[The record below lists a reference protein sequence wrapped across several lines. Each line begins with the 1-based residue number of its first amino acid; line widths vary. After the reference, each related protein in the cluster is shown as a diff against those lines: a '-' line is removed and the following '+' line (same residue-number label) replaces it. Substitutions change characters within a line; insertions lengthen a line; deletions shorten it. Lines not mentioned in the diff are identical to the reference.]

1 MAKSLEQYMPDESR
15 THYRFMKYRIHKIL
29 LVCCSYDGYILE
41 EDGHIESQINQEYL
55 DLNMSNPPSFTRVSS
70 TREALEALAE
80 DDSYDFILTM
90 YNVGEPD
97 VFTFAKLAKE
107 RHPQIPIALLTSFS
121 KDIYRRLGEQ
131 DRSGLDY
138 IFCWHGNTDLIIAI
152 IKLVEDKMNAEE
164 DISVGGVQAIL
175 LVEDS
180 IRFYSTYLPELY
192 KLILLQNTEFLKD
205 AFNEQ
210 QQVLRKRARPK
221 ILLAR
226 SYEEAVELYDRYKQN
241 LLGVISD
248 VGFVL
253 HREDPA
259 ESEKPDAGID
269 LCRRIK
275 NDNPLMP
282 VLLQSSQ
289 TAFSEQAEA
298 LGAGFIAKNS
308 KTLLSQLHDYIDR
321 EFAFGDFVFE
331 DPATGEEIGRARDL
345 AQMQEMIASIPDE
358 AFEYH
363 TSQNHLSK
371 WLYSRGLF
379 PLAASIRQYNKSH
392 FTSVEEHRRV
402 LVNLIRDYR
411 TLLGQGVVARFDA
424 ETYSDAIA
432 FARIGEGSL
441 GGKARG
447 LAFMNSMLIKYRQYD
462 KHEGVRIMIPRS
474 VVIATEYF
482 DEFIRMNGLQYVVSQ
497 EFSDEEILSEFVSS
511 YVPPRLQ
518 QELKAYIRT
527 VRTPL
532 AVRSSSKLEDSHY
545 QPFAGIY
552 STYMIPFTKNEDQM
566 LRLLLRAVKSVY
578 ASVYFAASRAYIQ
591 TSQNLI
597 SEEKM
602 AVIIQEVCGT
612 EQDGLYFPTC
622 SGVARSINYYPIG
635 DERPEDG
642 VCNVAMGLGKLVV
655 DGGRTLRFSPR
666 YPQKVLQTSTPELAL
681 RDTQNEVLALS
692 LSPEEFRT
700 SIDDA
705 VNLHRLNVREIDGM
719 RNARFVCSVWDREN
733 ERISDSPFDRGR
745 KVITFNNILKYNTF
759 PLAEIVSDILR
770 MGAEEMRCPVEVEFA
785 VNMDVP
791 AGQQQIFN
799 LLQIRP
805 IIDNQD
811 NRPIDWNCETPDNA
825 LIYGEQALGIGRMND
840 ISDIIYV
847 KTPMF
852 DSLATE
858 KIADELLALNA
869 RMRDEQRTYILVG
882 PGRWG
887 SSDPFLGVPVKWTH
901 ISEAKVIVECGI
913 ERFDVEPSQGTH
925 FFQNVTSLGVGYL
938 TINPFR
944 GDGIFRE
951 DLLDARKALYEGTY
965 LRHVRFDRPLWVC
978 VDGRSNRGMVRE
990 TAPGEEEHKKSK

>member
-1 MAKSLEQYMPDESR
+1 MEKRLEEYLPDGTR
-15 THYRFMKYRIHKIL
+15 AQYRFMKYRIHKIL

-70 TREALEALAE
+70 TTEALEVLAE
-80 DDSYDFILTM
+80 DDSFDFILTM
-90 YNVGEPD
+90 YNVGELD
-97 VFTFAKLAKE
+97 VFRFARIVKE
-107 RHPQIPIALLTSFS
+107 RHAQIPVALLTSFS
-121 KDIYRRLGEQ
+121 KDIYRRIEEQ
-131 DRSGLDY
+131 DRSGIDY
-138 IFCWHGNTDLIIAI
+138 IFCWHGNNDLIMAI

-164 DISVGGVQAIL
+164 DILQGGVQAIL

-192 KLILLQNTEFLKD
+192 RLLLMQNTEFLKD
-205 AFNEQ
+205 ALNEQ
-210 QQVLRKRARPK
+210 QQILRKRARPK
-221 ILLAR
+221 VLLATA
-226 SYEEAVELYDRYKQN
+226 YDEAVELYDRYRNN

-248 VGFVL
+248 VGFVM
-253 HREDPA
+253 HRGDPPA
-259 ESEKPDAGID
+259 SERLDAGIE
-269 LCRRIK
+269 LCRRIRE
-275 NDNPLMP
+275 DNPLMP

-289 TAFSEQAEA
+289 VEFEAQART

-308 KTLLSQLHDYIDR
+308 KTLLSELQDYIST
-321 EFAFGDFVFE
+321 EFAFGDFIFR
-331 DPATGEEIGRARDL
+331 DPETGTVIGRAKDL
-345 AQMQEMIASIPDE
+345 AQMQQMIATVPDD

-379 PLAASIRQYNKSH
+379 PLAASIRRYNKDH
-392 FTSVEEHRRV
+392 FATVAEHRKA

-411 TLLGQGVVARFDA
+411 TLLGQGVVAKFDP
-424 ETYSDAIA
+424 ETYSDAVA

-447 LAFMNSMLIKYRQYD
+447 LAFMNSMLIKHRQYD

-474 VVIATEYF
+474 VVVATGYF
-482 DEFIRMNGLQYVVSQ
+482 DEFIALNGLQYIISQ
-497 EFSDEEILSEFVSS
+497 DFTDEEILSEFVTST
-511 YVPPRLQ
+511 VPPRLQ
-518 QELKAYIRT
+518 EELKAYIRT
-527 VRTPL
+527 VRSPL

-552 STYMIPFTKNEDQM
+552 STYMIPYTENEDQM
-566 LRLLLRAVKSVY
+566 LRLVLRAVKSVY

-602 AVIIQEVCGT
+602 AVILQEVCGT
-612 EQDGLYFPTC
+612 EQNGLFFPTF
-622 SGVARSINYYPIG
+622 SGVARSINCYPIG

-642 VCNVAMGLGKLVV
+642 ICNVAMGLGKLVV

-681 RDTQNEVLALS
+681 RDTQTEVLALS
-692 LSPEEFRT
+692 LRPEEFRT

-705 VNLHRLNVREIDGM
+705 VNLRRLTLAEIGEY
-719 RNARFVCSVWDREN
+719 RNARFVTSVWDREN
-733 ERISDSPFDRGR
+733 ERISDSPYDRGR
-745 KVITFNNILKYNTF
+745 KLITFNNILKYNTF
-759 PLAEIVSDILR
+759 PLAKIVADILA

-791 AGQQQIFN
+791 GGRQQIFN

-805 IIDNQD
+805 IIDSQD
-811 NRPIDWNCETPDNA
+811 NRSIDWDEVETSEA
-825 LIYGEQALGIGRMND
+825 LIYGESALGIGQM
-840 ISDIIYV
+840 SDIADIVYV
-847 KTPMF
+847 KTEVF
-852 DSLATE
+852 NSLATE

-869 RMRDEQRTYILVG
+869 RLREERRPYILVG

-887 SSDPFLGVPVKWTH
+887 SSDPYLGVPVKWTH
-901 ISEAKVIVECGI
+901 ISEAKVIVECGL

-944 GDGIFRE
+944 GDGIFRQ
-951 DLLDARKALYEGTY
+951 DRLDAREALYEGDY
-965 LRHVRFDRPLWVC
+965 LRLVRFERPLWVC
-978 VDGRSNRGMVRE
+978 IDGRADKGIVCE
-990 TAPGEEEHKKSK
+990 AKGEM

>member
-1 MAKSLEQYMPDESR
+1 MDNNLGRHLSAADRQTYD
-15 THYRFMKYRIHKIL
+15 FMKYRIHKIL

-41 EDGHIESQINQEYL
+41 EDGHIELQINQEYL

-70 TREALEALAE
+70 TREALELLAK
-80 DDSYDFILTM
+80 DDSFDFILTM
-90 YNVGEPD
+90 YNVGELD
-97 VFTFAKLAKE
+97 VFTFAKIVKE
-107 RHPQIPIALLTSFS
+107 RHAKIPVALLTSFS
-121 KDIYRRLGEQ
+121 KDIYRRIEEQ

-152 IKLVEDKMNAEE
+152 IKLVEDKMNAAE
-164 DISVGGVQAIL
+164 DIGQGGVQAIL

-192 KLILLQNTEFLKD
+192 KLILMQNTEFLKD

-210 QQVLRKRARPK
+210 QQILRKRARPK
-221 ILLAR
+221 ILLAT
-226 SYEEAVELYDRYKQN
+226 SYEEAAELYGRYKQN

-253 HREDPA
+253 RRNDPPAA
-259 ESEKPDAGID
+259 EKRDAGID

-275 NDNPLMP
+275 EDNPLMP

-289 TAFSEQAEA
+289 TEYRAAARE

-308 KTLLSQLHDYIDR
+308 KTLLSQLHDYISK
-321 EFAFGDFVFE
+321 EFAFGDFVFKE
-331 DPATGEEIGRARDL
+331 PGTGTVIGRAKNL
-345 AQMQEMIASIPDE
+345 AQMQEMIATIPEE

-379 PLAASIRQYNKSH
+379 PLAASIRRYNKSH
-392 FTSVEEHRRV
+392 FTTVEEHRRV

-411 TLLGQGVVARFDA
+411 TLLGQGVVAHFDA
-424 ETYSDAIA
+424 DTYSDAVA

-447 LAFMNSMLIKYRQYD
+447 LAFMNSMLIKHRQYD
-462 KHEGVRIMIPRS
+462 KHKGVRIMIPRS
-474 VVIATEYF
+474 VVVATEYF
-482 DEFIRMNGLQYVVSQ
+482 DEFIRTNGLEYVIAQDV
-497 EFSDEEILSEFVSS
+497 SDEEILSEFVTAT
-511 YVPPRLQ
+511 VPVRLHD
-518 QELKAYIRT
+518 ELKAYIRT

-552 STYMIPFTKNEDQM
+552 STYMIPYVDNEDQM

-578 ASVYFAASRAYIQ
+578 ASVYFAASRAYISS
-591 TSQNLI
+591 SQNLI

-602 AVIIQEVCGT
+602 AVIVQEVCGT
-612 EQDGLYFPTC
+612 EQNGLYFPTL

-635 DERPEDG
+635 DEKPEDG
-642 VCNVAMGLGKLVV
+642 VCNIAMGLGKLVV

-666 YPQKVLQTSTPELAL
+666 YPQKALQTSTPELAL
-681 RDTQNEVLALS
+681 RETQTEVLALS
-692 LSPEEFRT
+692 LRPEEFRT

-705 VNLHRLNVREIDGM
+705 VNLRRLTVTEIGNY
-719 RNARFVCSVWDREN
+719 RNAQYVSSVWDREN

-745 KVITFNNILKYNTF
+745 RIITFNGILKYNTF
-759 PLAEIVSDILR
+759 PLAEIVTDILR

-791 AGQQQIFN
+791 EGQQRIFN

-811 NRPIDWNCETPDNA
+811 NRPVDWSGIDVSQA
-825 LIYGEQALGIGRMND
+825 LIYGEQALGVGRMTD
-840 ISDIIYV
+840 ITEIVYV
-847 KTPMF
+847 KEATF
-852 DSLATE
+852 DSLSTE
-858 KIADELLALNA
+858 RIADELLALNA
-869 RMRDEQRTYILVG
+869 RMRDEGRSYVLVG

-901 ISEAKVIVECGI
+901 ISEAKVIVECNI
-913 ERFDVEPSQGTH
+913 AKFDVEPSQGTH

-938 TINPFR
+938 TISPFR
-944 GDGIFRE
+944 GCGVFRA
-951 DLLDARKALYEGTY
+951 DLLDAMPAAWEGNY
-965 LRHVRFDRPLWVC
+965 LRQVHFDRPLEVTI
-978 VDGRSNRGMVRE
+978 DGRSNKGIICEAERHPE
-990 TAPGEEEHKKSK
+990 KK

>member
-1 MAKSLEQYMPDESR
+1 MNKSLEQYMPDGSKLP
-15 THYRFMKYRIHKIL
+15 YRFMKYRIHKIL

-41 EDGHIESQINQEYL
+41 EDGHIESQINQEYI
-55 DLNMSNPPSFTRVSS
+55 DLNMSNPPSLTRVSS
-70 TREALEALAE
+70 TAEALEALDR
-80 DDSYDFILTM
+80 DDSFDFILTM

-97 VFTFAKLAKE
+97 VFSFAKIVKE
-107 RHPQIPIALLTSFS
+107 RHPNTPVALLTSFS
-121 KDIYRRLGEQ
+121 KDIYRRIEEQ

-138 IFCWHGNTDLIIAI
+138 IFSWHGNTELIIAI
-152 IKLVEDKMNAEE
+152 IKLIEDKMNADE
-164 DISVGGVQAIL
+164 DIREGGVQAIL

-180 IRFYSTYLPELY
+180 IRFYSTYLPEIY
-192 KLILLQNTEFLKD
+192 KLLLLQNTEFLKD

-226 SYEEAVELYDRYKQN
+226 CYEEAVELYERYKKN

-253 HREDPA
+253 RRNDPP
-259 ESEKPDAGID
+259 ESEKLDAGID
-269 LCRRIK
+269 LCRRIRE
-275 NDNPLMP
+275 DNPLMP

-289 TAFSEQAEA
+289 VAFGKQAAE

-308 KTLLSQLHDYIDR
+308 KTLLSQLHDYIAV
-321 EFAFGDFVFE
+321 EFAFGDFVFK
-331 DPATGEEIGRARDL
+331 DPDTGTEIGRAKDL
-345 AQMQEMIASIPDE
+345 TQMQQMIATIPDR

-392 FTSVEEHRRV
+392 FSSVEEHRRV
-402 LVNLIRDYR
+402 LVGLIRDYR
-411 TLLGQGVVARFDA
+411 TLLGQGVVARFDT
-424 ETYSDAIA
+424 ETYSDAVA

-447 LAFMNSMLIKYRQYD
+447 LAFMNSMLMKHRQYD
-462 KHEGVRIMIPRS
+462 KHENVRIMIPRS
-474 VVIATEYF
+474 VVIATEFF
-482 DEFIRMNGLQYVVSQ
+482 DDFIRHNGLKYIISQ
-497 EFSDEEILSEFVSS
+497 DFSDEEILSEFVSS
-511 YVPPRLQ
+511 VLPFRLR
-518 QELKAYIRT
+518 EALKSYIRT

-532 AVRSSSKLEDSHY
+532 AIRSSSKLEDSHY

-552 STYMIPFTKNEDQM
+552 STYMIPYVDNEDQM
-566 LRLLLRAVKSVY
+566 LRLLLKAVKSVY

-591 TSQNLI
+591 SSQNLI

-642 VCNVAMGLGKLVV
+642 VCNIAMGLGKLVV

-692 LSPEEFRT
+692 LRPEEFRT

-705 VNLHRLNVREIDGM
+705 VNLRRLGLTEIGGF
-719 RNARFVCSVWDREN
+719 RNSKFVCSVWDREN
-733 ERISDSPFDRGR
+733 ERISDSPFDQGR
-745 KVITFNNILKYNTF
+745 KIITFNNILKYNTF
-759 PLAEIVSDILR
+759 PLAEIISDILQ

-785 VNMDVP
+785 VNMDVAP
-791 AGQQQIFN
+791 GQRQVFN

-811 NRPIDWNCETPDNA
+811 NRSIDWNEVDASRA
-825 LIYGEQALGIGRMND
+825 LIYGEQALGIGQMTD
-840 ISDIIYV
+840 IADIIYV
-847 KTPMF
+847 KSDAF
-852 DSLATE
+852 DSLSTE
-858 KIADELLALNA
+858 KIAEELLTLNN
-869 RMRDEQRTYILVG
+869 RMRDQGRPYILVG

-887 SSDPFLGVPVKWTH
+887 SSDPFLGVPVKWNH

-913 ERFDVEPSQGTH
+913 EKFDVEPSQGTH

-944 GDGIFRE
+944 GDGLFRE
-951 DLLDARKALYEGTY
+951 KELDARQALYDGTY
-965 LRHVRFDRPLWVC
+965 LRQVRFDRPLWVC
-978 VDGRSNRGMVRE
+978 IDGRSNKGMVRE
-990 TAPGEEEHKKSK
+990 GNDD

>member
-1 MAKSLEQYMPDESR
+1 MTSSFDQYLPDENQ
-15 THYRFMKYRIHKIL
+15 TQYRFMKYRIHKIL

-41 EDGHIESQINQEYL
+41 EDGHIESQINREYI
-55 DLNMSNPPSFTRVSS
+55 DLNMSNPPSFTHVSS
-70 TREALEALAE
+70 TSEALELLSA
-80 DDSYDFILTM
+80 DDSFDFILTM
-90 YNVGEPD
+90 YNVGTPD
-97 VFTFAKLAKE
+97 VFTFAKIVKE
-107 RHPQIPIALLTSFS
+107 RHPQIPVALLTSFS
-121 KDIYRRLGEQ
+121 KDIYRRIDEQ

-138 IFCWHGNTDLIIAI
+138 LFCWHGNPELIIAI
-152 IKLVEDKMNAEE
+152 IKLIEDKMNAAE
-164 DISVGGVQAIL
+164 DIEQGGVQAIL

-192 KLILLQNTEFLKD
+192 KLLLLQNTEFLKD

-210 QQVLRKRARPK
+210 QQILRKRARPK
-221 ILLAR
+221 ILLAT
-226 SYEEAVELYDRYKQN
+226 SYEEAVELYDRYKKN

-253 HREDPA
+253 HRNDPPQ
-259 ESEKPDAGID
+259 SEKLDAGID
-269 LCRRIK
+269 LCRRIRE
-275 NDNPLMP
+275 DNPLMP

-289 TAFSEQAEA
+289 TAFAAEARA

-308 KTLLSQLHDYIDR
+308 KTLLTQLHDYISK

-331 DPATGEEIGRARDL
+331 DPDTGEELGRARDL
-345 AQMQEMIASIPDE
+345 AQMQRMIATIPDR

-379 PLAASIRQYNKSH
+379 PLAAAIRRYDKGH
-392 FTSVEEHRRV
+392 FSSVEEHRRA
-402 LVNLIRDYR
+402 LVDRIRDYR
-411 TLLGQGVVARFDA
+411 RLLGQGVIARFDP
-424 ETYSDAIA
+424 ETYSDAVA

-462 KHEGVRIMIPRS
+462 KHDDVRIMIPRS
-474 VVIATEYF
+474 VVIATGYF
-482 DEFIRMNGLQYVVSQ
+482 DEFIRLNGLKSIIAQ
-497 EFSDEEILSEFVSS
+497 ELPDEVILSEFIASS
-511 YVPPRLQ
+511 IPLSLQ
-518 QELKAYIRT
+518 AELKAYIRT

-552 STYMIPFTKNEDQM
+552 STYMIPYVKDEDQM

-602 AVIIQEVCGT
+602 AVIVQEVCGT
-612 EQDGLYFPTC
+612 EQNGVFFPTC
-622 SGVARSINYYPIG
+622 SGVARSINYYPLG

-642 VCNVAMGLGKLVV
+642 VCNLAMGLGKLVV

-666 YPQKVLQTSTPELAL
+666 FPQKVLQTSTPELAL
-681 RDTQNEVLALS
+681 RDTQNEVLALN
-692 LSPEEFRT
+692 LRPEAFRT
-700 SIDDA
+700 SIDDG
-705 VNLHRLNVREIDGM
+705 VNLQRLSLAQIGDY

-733 ERISDSPFDRGR
+733 ERMSDSPFDRGR
-745 KVITFNNILKYNTF
+745 RVITFNNILKYNTF
-759 PLAEIVSDILR
+759 PLAEIVADILR

-791 AGQQQIFN
+791 SGQQRIFN

-811 NRPIDWNCETPDNA
+811 NRPVDWAAEDSSRA
-825 LIYGEQALGIGRMND
+825 LIYGENALGIGLMND
-840 ISDIIYV
+840 ISDIVYV
-847 KTPMF
+847 KSGAF
-852 DSLATE
+852 DWLSTE
-858 KIADELLALNA
+858 RIADELLALNA
-869 RMRDEQRTYILVG
+869 RMREAGRGYVLVG

-887 SSDPFLGVPVKWTH
+887 SSDPFLGVPVKWSH
-901 ISEAKVIVECGI
+901 ISEAKVIVECSI
-913 ERFDVEPSQGTH
+913 DRFEVEPSQGTH

-951 DLLDARKALYEGTY
+951 EALDARPAAWEGTY
-965 LRHVRFDRPLWVC
+965 LRQVSFERPLHVAI
-978 VDGRSNRGMVRE
+978 DGRSNKGIVRE
-990 TAPGEEEHKKSK
+990 E

>member
-226 SYEEAVELYDRYKQN
+226 CYEEAVELYDRYKQN

-275 NDNPLMP
+275 SDNPLMP

-770 MGAEEMRCPVEVEFA
+770 MGTEEMRCPVEVEFA

-811 NRPIDWNCETPDNA
+811 NRPIDWSSETPDHA

-840 ISDIIYV
+840 ISDIVYV

-944 GDGIFRE
+944 SDGIFRE

-990 TAPGEEEHKKSK
+990 TAPGEAEHKKSK

>member
-1 MAKSLEQYMPDESR
+1 MNETIEGYMPDGGR
-15 THYRFMKYRIHKIL
+15 LPYRFMKYRIHKIL

-41 EDGHIESQINQEYL
+41 EDGHIESQINQEYI
-55 DLNMSNPPSFTRVSS
+55 DLNLSNPPSFTRVSS
-70 TREALEALAE
+70 TAEALEALAG
-80 DDSYDFILTM
+80 DDSFDFILTM

-97 VFTFAKLAKE
+97 VFAFARIVKE
-107 RHPQIPIALLTSFS
+107 RHRNIPVALLTSFS
-121 KDIYRRLGEQ
+121 KDIYRRIEEQ

-138 IFCWHGNTDLIIAI
+138 IFCWHGNTELIIAI
-152 IKLVEDKMNAEE
+152 IKLVEDKMNAAE
-164 DISVGGVQAIL
+164 DIGEGGVQAIL

-221 ILLAR
+221 ILLAT
-226 SYEEAVELYDRYKQN
+226 SYEEATELYDRYKKN

-253 HREDPA
+253 HRHDPPQ
-259 ESEKPDAGID
+259 SEKLDAGID

-275 NDNPLMP
+275 ADNPLMP

-289 TAFSEQAEA
+289 TAYADEA
-298 LGAGFIAKNS
+298 ARLGAGFIAKNS
-308 KTLLSQLHDYIDR
+308 KTLLTQLHEYISK
-321 EFAFGDFVFE
+321 EFAFGDFVFK
-331 DPATGEEIGRARDL
+331 DPDTGAEIGRAKDL
-345 AQMQEMIASIPDE
+345 AQMQQMIATIPDR

-392 FTSVEEHRRV
+392 FASVEEHRRV
-402 LVNLIRDYR
+402 LENLIRDYR
-411 TLLGQGVVARFDA
+411 TLLGQGVVARFDP
-424 ETYSDAIA
+424 ETYSDAVA
-432 FARIGEGSL
+432 FARIGQGSL

-462 KHEGVRIMIPRS
+462 RHEGVRIMIPRS

-482 DEFIRMNGLQYVVSQ
+482 DEFIDLNGLKYIISK
-497 EFSDEEILSEFVSS
+497 EASDEEILSEFVTSTI
-511 YVPPRLQ
+511 PQRLQ
-518 QELKAYIRT
+518 EELKAYIRT

-552 STYMIPFTKNEDQM
+552 STYMIPYTDNEDQM

-591 TSQNLI
+591 SSQNLI

-612 EQDGLYFPTC
+612 EQDGLFFPTC

-692 LSPEEFRT
+692 LRPEEFRT

-705 VNLHRLNVREIDGM
+705 VNLRRLSLQQIAPL

-785 VNMDVP
+785 VNMDVAP
-791 AGQQQIFN
+791 GQQRIFN

-811 NRPIDWNCETPDNA
+811 NRPIDWSAEDPTRA
-825 LIYGEQALGIGRMND
+825 LVYGEQALGIGRMTD
-840 ISDIIYV
+840 IADIVYV
-847 KTPMF
+847 KSGAF
-852 DSLATE
+852 DSLSTE
-858 KIADELLALNA
+858 RIADELLALNT
-869 RMRDEQRTYILVG
+869 RMRDEGRSYVLVG

-901 ISEAKVIVECGI
+901 ISEAKVIVECGL
-913 ERFDVEPSQGTH
+913 ERFEVEPSQGTH

-944 GDGIFRE
+944 GEGIFRE
-951 DLLDARKALYEGTY
+951 ELLDARTAVYEGTF
-965 LRHVRFDRPLWVC
+965 LRQVRFGRPLWVC
-978 VDGRSNRGMVRE
+978 VDGRSNRGMIRE
-990 TAPGEEEHKKSK
+990 ADGDGA

>member
-1 MAKSLEQYMPDESR
+1 MTSSFDQYLPDENQ
-15 THYRFMKYRIHKIL
+15 TQYRFMKYRIHKIL

-41 EDGHIESQINQEYL
+41 EDGHIESQINREYI
-55 DLNMSNPPSFTRVSS
+55 DLNMSNPPSFTHVSS
-70 TREALEALAE
+70 TSEALELLSA
-80 DDSYDFILTM
+80 DDSFDFILTM
-90 YNVGEPD
+90 YNVGTPD
-97 VFTFAKLAKE
+97 VFTFAKIVKE
-107 RHPQIPIALLTSFS
+107 RHPQIPVALLTSFS
-121 KDIYRRLGEQ
+121 KDIYRRIEEQ

-138 IFCWHGNTDLIIAI
+138 LFCWHGNPELIIAI
-152 IKLVEDKMNAEE
+152 IKLIEDKMNAAE
-164 DISVGGVQAIL
+164 DIEQGGVQAIL

-192 KLILLQNTEFLKD
+192 KLLLLQNTEFLKD

-210 QQVLRKRARPK
+210 QQILRKRARPK
-221 ILLAR
+221 ILLAT
-226 SYEEAVELYDRYKQN
+226 SYEEAVELYDRYKKN

-253 HREDPA
+253 HRNDPPQ
-259 ESEKPDAGID
+259 SEKLDAGID
-269 LCRRIK
+269 LCRRIRE
-275 NDNPLMP
+275 DNPLMP

-289 TAFSEQAEA
+289 TAFAAEARA

-308 KTLLSQLHDYIDR
+308 KTLLTQLHDYISK

-331 DPATGEEIGRARDL
+331 DPDTGEELGRARDL
-345 AQMQEMIASIPDE
+345 AQMQRMIATIPDR

-379 PLAASIRQYNKSH
+379 PLAAAIRRYDKGH
-392 FTSVEEHRRV
+392 FSSVEEHRRA
-402 LVNLIRDYR
+402 LVDRIRDYR
-411 TLLGQGVVARFDA
+411 RLLGQGVIARFDP
-424 ETYSDAIA
+424 ETYSDAVA

-462 KHEGVRIMIPRS
+462 KHDDVRIMIPRS
-474 VVIATEYF
+474 VVIATGYF
-482 DEFIRMNGLQYVVSQ
+482 DEFIRLNGLKSIIAQ
-497 EFSDEEILSEFVSS
+497 ELPDEVILSEFIASS
-511 YVPPRLQ
+511 IPLSLQ
-518 QELKAYIRT
+518 AELKAYIRT

-552 STYMIPFTKNEDQM
+552 STYMIPYVKDEDQM

-602 AVIIQEVCGT
+602 AVIVQEVCGT
-612 EQDGLYFPTC
+612 EQNGVFFPTC
-622 SGVARSINYYPIG
+622 SGVARSINYYPLG

-642 VCNVAMGLGKLVV
+642 VCNLAMGLGKLVV

-666 YPQKVLQTSTPELAL
+666 FPQKVLQTSTPELAL
-681 RDTQNEVLALS
+681 RDTQNEVLALN
-692 LSPEEFRT
+692 LRPEAFRT
-700 SIDDA
+700 SIDDG
-705 VNLHRLNVREIDGM
+705 VNLQRLSLAQIGDY

-745 KVITFNNILKYNTF
+745 RVITFNNILKYNTF
-759 PLAEIVSDILR
+759 PLAEIVADILR

-791 AGQQQIFN
+791 SGQQRIFN

-811 NRPIDWNCETPDNA
+811 NRPVDWAAEDSSRA
-825 LIYGEQALGIGRMND
+825 LIYGENALGIGLMND
-840 ISDIIYV
+840 ISDIVYV
-847 KTPMF
+847 KSGAF
-852 DSLATE
+852 DSLSTE
-858 KIADELLALNA
+858 RIADELLALNA
-869 RMRDEQRTYILVG
+869 RMREAGRGYVLVG

-887 SSDPFLGVPVKWTH
+887 SSDPFLGVPVKWSH
-901 ISEAKVIVECGI
+901 ISEAKVIVECSI
-913 ERFDVEPSQGTH
+913 DRFEVEPSQGTH

-951 DLLDARKALYEGTY
+951 EALDARPAAWEGTY
-965 LRHVRFDRPLWVC
+965 LRQVSFERPLHVAI
-978 VDGRSNRGMVRE
+978 DGRSNKGIVRE
-990 TAPGEEEHKKSK
+990 E

>member
-1 MAKSLEQYMPDESR
+1 MTSSFDQYLPDENQ
-15 THYRFMKYRIHKIL
+15 TQYRFMKYRIHKIL

-41 EDGHIESQINQEYL
+41 EDGHIESQINREYI
-55 DLNMSNPPSFTRVSS
+55 DLNMSNPPSFTHVSS
-70 TREALEALAE
+70 TSEALELLSA
-80 DDSYDFILTM
+80 DDSFDFILTM
-90 YNVGEPD
+90 YNVGTPD
-97 VFTFAKLAKE
+97 VFTFAKIVKE
-107 RHPQIPIALLTSFS
+107 RHPQIPVALLTSFS
-121 KDIYRRLGEQ
+121 KDIYRRIDEQ

-138 IFCWHGNTDLIIAI
+138 LFCWHGNPELIIAI
-152 IKLVEDKMNAEE
+152 IKLIEDKMNAAE
-164 DISVGGVQAIL
+164 DIEQGGVQAIL

-192 KLILLQNTEFLKD
+192 KLLLLQNTEFLKD

-210 QQVLRKRARPK
+210 QQILRKRARPK
-221 ILLAR
+221 ILLAT
-226 SYEEAVELYDRYKQN
+226 SYEEAVELYDRYKKN

-253 HREDPA
+253 HRNDPPQ
-259 ESEKPDAGID
+259 SEKLDAGID
-269 LCRRIK
+269 LCRRIRE
-275 NDNPLMP
+275 DNPLMP

-289 TAFSEQAEA
+289 TAFAAEARA

-308 KTLLSQLHDYIDR
+308 KTLLTQLHDYISK

-331 DPATGEEIGRARDL
+331 DPDTGEELGRARDL
-345 AQMQEMIASIPDE
+345 AQMQRMIATIPDR

-379 PLAASIRQYNKSH
+379 PLAAAIRRYDKGH
-392 FTSVEEHRRV
+392 FSSVEEHRRA
-402 LVNLIRDYR
+402 LVDRIRDYR
-411 TLLGQGVVARFDA
+411 RLLGQGVIARFDP
-424 ETYSDAIA
+424 ETYSDAVA

-462 KHEGVRIMIPRS
+462 KHDDVRIMIPRS
-474 VVIATEYF
+474 VVIATGYF
-482 DEFIRMNGLQYVVSQ
+482 DEFIRLNGLKSIIAQ
-497 EFSDEEILSEFVSS
+497 ELPDEVILSEFIASS
-511 YVPPRLQ
+511 IPLSLQ
-518 QELKAYIRT
+518 AELKAYIRT

-552 STYMIPFTKNEDQM
+552 STYMIPYVKDEDQM

-602 AVIIQEVCGT
+602 AVIVQEVCGT
-612 EQDGLYFPTC
+612 EQNGVFFPTC
-622 SGVARSINYYPIG
+622 SGVARSINDYPLG

-642 VCNVAMGLGKLVV
+642 VCNLAMGLGKLVV

-666 YPQKVLQTSTPELAL
+666 FPQKVLQTSTPELAL
-681 RDTQNEVLALS
+681 RDTQNEVLALN
-692 LSPEEFRT
+692 LRPEAFRT
-700 SIDDA
+700 SIDDG
-705 VNLHRLNVREIDGM
+705 VNLQRLSLAQIGDY

-745 KVITFNNILKYNTF
+745 RVITFNNILKYNTF
-759 PLAEIVSDILR
+759 PLAEIVADILR

-791 AGQQQIFN
+791 SGQQRIFN

-811 NRPIDWNCETPDNA
+811 NRPVDWAAEDSSRA
-825 LIYGEQALGIGRMND
+825 LIYGENALGIGLMND
-840 ISDIIYV
+840 ISDIVYV
-847 KTPMF
+847 KSGAF
-852 DSLATE
+852 DWLSTE
-858 KIADELLALNA
+858 RIADELLALNA
-869 RMRDEQRTYILVG
+869 RMREAGRGYVLVG

-887 SSDPFLGVPVKWTH
+887 SSDPFLGVPVKWSH
-901 ISEAKVIVECGI
+901 ISEAKVIVECSI
-913 ERFDVEPSQGTH
+913 DRFEVEPSQGTH

-951 DLLDARKALYEGTY
+951 EALDARPAAWEGTY
-965 LRHVRFDRPLWVC
+965 LRQVSFERPLHVAI
-978 VDGRSNRGMVRE
+978 DGRSNKGIVRE
-990 TAPGEEEHKKSK
+990 E

>member
-1 MAKSLEQYMPDESR
+1 MDNSLAQYMIDDRQPQYD
-15 THYRFMKYRIHKIL
+15 FMKYRIHKIL

-70 TREALEALAE
+70 TVEALDLLAR
-80 DDSYDFILTM
+80 DDSFDFILTM
-90 YNVGEPD
+90 YNVGELD
-97 VFTFAKLAKE
+97 VFSFAKIVKE
-107 RHPQIPIALLTSFS
+107 RHPQIPVSLLTSFS
-121 KDIYRRLGEQ
+121 KDIYRRIEEH
-131 DRSGLDY
+131 DHSGLDY
-138 IFCWHGNTDLIIAI
+138 IFCWHGNTELIMAI
-152 IKLVEDKMNAEE
+152 VKLVEDKMNAEE
-164 DISVGGVQAIL
+164 DIVDGGVQAIL

-192 KLILLQNTEFLKD
+192 KLILLQNTAFLKD
-205 AFNEQ
+205 ALNEQ
-210 QQVLRKRARPK
+210 QQILRKRARPK

-226 SYEEAVELYDRYKQN
+226 SYEEAVEMYDRYKKN

-253 HREDPA
+253 RPSDPRQD
-259 ESEKPDAGID
+259 EKSDAGID
-269 LCRRIK
+269 LCRHIK
-275 NDNPLMP
+275 ADNPLMP

-289 TAFSEQAEA
+289 TEFEAQAHE

-308 KTLLSQLHDYIDR
+308 RNLLAQLHDYITR
-321 EFAFGDFVFE
+321 ELAFGDFLFK
-331 DPATGEEIGRARDL
+331 DPESGAVVGRAKDL
-345 AQMQEMIASIPDE
+345 AQMQEMIATVPDRV
-358 AFEYH
+358 FEYH

-379 PLAASIRQYNKSH
+379 PLAASIRRQNKSH
-392 FTSVEEHRRV
+392 FASIELHRAA
-402 LVNLIRDYR
+402 LVNLFRDYR
-411 TLLGQGVVARFDA
+411 TLLGQGVVARFDTEA
-424 ETYSDAIA
+424 YSDVVG

-447 LAFMNSMLIKYRQYD
+447 LAFMNSMLIKHHLYD
-462 KHEGVRIMIPRS
+462 LHPDVRIMIPRS
-474 VVIATEYF
+474 VVIATDYF
-482 DEFIRMNGLQYVVSQ
+482 DEFIRANGLKYVVSQ
-497 EFSDEEILSEFVSS
+497 ELSDEDTLSEFVSS
-511 YVPPRLQ
+511 TIPHKLQ
-518 QELKAYIRT
+518 RDLRAYIRT

-552 STYMIPFTKNEDQM
+552 STYMIPYVDNPDQM
-566 LRLLLRAVKSVY
+566 LRLLLKAIKSVY
-578 ASVYFAASRAYIQ
+578 ASVYFAASRAYIAS
-591 TSQNLI
+591 SQNLI

-612 EQDGLYFPTC
+612 EQDGLFFPTF

-635 DERPEDG
+635 DEQPSDG
-642 VCNVAMGLGKLVV
+642 VCNIAMGLGKLVV

-666 YPQKVLQTSTPELAL
+666 WPQKVLQTSTPELAL

-692 LSPEEFRT
+692 LRPEEFLT
-700 SIDDA
+700 STDDA
-705 VNLHRLNVREIDGM
+705 VNLKRLDLSQIAAM
-719 RNARFVCSVWDREN
+719 RNAKFVTSVWDREN
-733 ERISDSPFDRGR
+733 QRISDSPFDSGR

-759 PLAEIVSDILR
+759 PLADIINSVLAL
-770 MGAEEMRCPVEVEFA
+770 GEEEMRCPVEVEFA
-785 VNMDVP
+785 VNMDV
-791 AGQQQIFN
+791 AQGTQQIFN

-811 NRPIDWNCETPDNA
+811 NRAVDWSGIDTASA
-825 LIYGEQALGIGRMND
+825 LVYGENALGIGRMEG
-840 ISDIIYV
+840 ISDIVYV
-847 KTPMF
+847 KSGSF
-852 DSLATE
+852 DSLSTE
-858 KIADELLALNA
+858 KIAEELLALNL
-869 RMRDEQRTYILVG
+869 RMRDEGRGYVLVG

-901 ISEAKVIVECGI
+901 ISEARVIVESGI
-913 ERFDVEPSQGTH
+913 GGFEVEPSQGTH

-951 DLLDARKALYEGTY
+951 KELDAMPAAFEGRF
-965 LRHVRFDRPLWVC
+965 LRRVQFDRPLTVC
-978 VDGRSNRGMVRE
+978 IDGRSNRGLIAE
-990 TAPGEEEHKKSK
+990 DKD

>member
-1 MAKSLEQYMPDESR
+1 MTKSLEQYMPDGSKLP
-15 THYRFMKYRIHKIL
+15 YRFMKYRIHKIL

-41 EDGHIESQINQEYL
+41 EDGHIESQINQEYI
-55 DLNMSNPPSFTRVSS
+55 DLNMSNPPSLTRVSS
-70 TREALEALAE
+70 TAEALEALGE

-97 VFTFAKLAKE
+97 VFAFARIVKE
-107 RHPQIPIALLTSFS
+107 RHPQIPVALLTSFS
-121 KDIYRRLGEQ
+121 KDIYRRIEEQ
-131 DRSGLDY
+131 DHSGLDY
-138 IFCWHGNTDLIIAI
+138 IFSWHGNTDLIIGI
-152 IKLVEDKMNAEE
+152 IKLIEDKMNADE
-164 DISVGGVQAIL
+164 DILEGGVQAIL

-226 SYEEAVELYDRYKQN
+226 CYDEATELYDRYRRN

-253 HREDPA
+253 HRDDPS
-259 ESEKPDAGID
+259 ESEKRDAGID

-275 NDNPLMP
+275 QDNPLMP

-289 TAFSEQAEA
+289 TSFAEQARA
-298 LGAGFIAKNS
+298 LGAGFLAKNS
-308 KTLLSQLHDYIDR
+308 KTLLSELSDYIAK

-331 DPATGEEIGRARDL
+331 DPETGAEIGRAKDL
-345 AQMQEMIASIPDE
+345 TQMQHMIATIPDE

-392 FTSVEEHRRV
+392 FSSVEEHRRV

-411 TLLGQGVVARFDA
+411 TLLGQGVVARFDP
-424 ETYSDAIA
+424 ETYSDAVA

-447 LAFMNSMLIKYRQYD
+447 LAFMNSMLTKHRQYD
-462 KHEGVRIMIPRS
+462 KHENVRIMIPRS

-482 DEFIRMNGLQYVVSQ
+482 DEFIRRNDLQYIISQ
-497 EFSDEEILSEFVSS
+497 DFSDEEILSEFVTST
-511 YVPPRLQ
+511 VPQRLQ
-518 QELKAYIRT
+518 EELKAYIRT

-532 AVRSSSKLEDSHY
+532 AIRSSSKLEDSHY

-552 STYMIPFTKNEDQM
+552 STYMIPYTPNEDQM
-566 LRLLLRAVKSVY
+566 LRLVLRAVKSVY
-578 ASVYFAASRAYIQ
+578 ASVYFAASRAYIAS
-591 TSQNLI
+591 SQNLI

-612 EQDGLYFPTC
+612 EQNGLWFPTC

-635 DERPEDG
+635 DEQPSDG

-681 RDTQNEVLALS
+681 SETQTEVLALS
-692 LSPEEFRT
+692 LRPEDFRT

-705 VNLHRLNVREIDGM
+705 VNLHRLSLRDIADY
-719 RNARFVCSVWDREN
+719 RNSRYVCSVWDREN

-759 PLAEIVSDILR
+759 PLAEIISDILR

-785 VNMDVP
+785 VNMDVAP
-791 AGQQQIFN
+791 GQQQIFN

-811 NRPIDWNCETPDNA
+811 NRAIDWSKEDPSRA
-825 LIYGEQALGIGRMND
+825 LIYSEQALGIGMMAD
-840 ISDIIYV
+840 LADIIYV
-847 KTPMF
+847 KSEAF
-852 DSLATE
+852 DSLSTE
-858 KIADELLALNA
+858 KIADELLQLNN
-869 RMRDEQRTYILVG
+869 RMRDEKRSYILVG

-887 SSDPFLGVPVKWTH
+887 SSDPFLGVPVKWNH

-913 ERFDVEPSQGTH
+913 EKFEVEPSQGTH

-938 TINPFR
+938 TISPYR
-944 GDGIFRE
+944 GEGIFRE
-951 DLLDARKALYEGTY
+951 AYLDSLPACHEGTY
-965 LRHVRFDRPLWVC
+965 LRQVRFEHPLWVC
-978 VDGRSNRGMVRE
+978 IDGRSNRGMVRE
-990 TAPGEEEHKKSK
+990 ASED

>member
-289 TAFSEQAEA
+289 TVFSEQAEA

-497 EFSDEEILSEFVSS
+497 EFTDEEILSEFVSS

-770 MGAEEMRCPVEVEFA
+770 MGTEEMRCPVEVEFA

-811 NRPIDWNCETPDNA
+811 NRPIDWSSETPDHA

-840 ISDIIYV
+840 ISDIVYV

>member
-1 MAKSLEQYMPDESR
+1 
-15 THYRFMKYRIHKIL
+15 MKYRIHKIL

-55 DLNMSNPPSFTRVSS
+55 DLNLSNPPSFTRVSS
-70 TREALEALAE
+70 TREALDVLAD

-97 VFTFAKLAKE
+97 VFSFAKTVKQ
-107 RHPQIPIALLTSFS
+107 RHPQIPVALLTSFS
-121 KDIYRRLGEQ
+121 KDIYRRIEEQ

-138 IFCWHGNTDLIIAI
+138 IFCWHGNNDLIIAI

-164 DISVGGVQAIL
+164 DILQGGVQAIL

-192 KLILLQNTEFLKD
+192 RLLLMQNTEFLKD
-205 AFNEQ
+205 ALNEQ
-210 QQVLRKRARPK
+210 QQILRKRARPK
-221 ILLAR
+221 ILLATN
-226 SYEEAVELYDRYKQN
+226 YDQATELYDRYKNN

-248 VGFVL
+248 VGFVM
-253 HREDPA
+253 HADDKPA
-259 ESEKPDAGID
+259 DERPDAGMA
-269 LCRRIK
+269 LCRRIRQ
-275 NDNPLMP
+275 DNPLMP

-289 TAFSEQAEA
+289 VEFRAQARE

-308 KTLLSQLHDYIDR
+308 KTLLSELHDYIST
-321 EFAFGDFVFE
+321 EFAFGDFVFR
-331 DPATGEEIGRARDL
+331 DPQTGTVIGRAKDL
-345 AQMQEMIASIPDE
+345 AQMQQMIATVPDD

-379 PLAASIRQYNKSH
+379 PLAASIRRYNKGH
-392 FTSVEEHRRV
+392 FASVEEHRRV
-402 LVNLIRDYR
+402 LVGLIRDYR
-411 TLLGQGVVARFDA
+411 TLLGQGVVARFDP
-424 ETYSDAIA
+424 ETYSDAVA

-462 KHEGVRIMIPRS
+462 KHDGVRIMIPRS
-474 VVIATEYF
+474 VVIATDWF
-482 DEFIRMNGLQYVVSQ
+482 DEFIRQNGLQYVISQ
-497 EFSDEEILSEFVSS
+497 ECTDEEILSEFVTATI
-511 YVPPRLQ
+511 PARLQ
-518 QELKAYIRT
+518 EELKAYIRT
-527 VRTPL
+527 VRAPL

-552 STYMIPFTKNEDQM
+552 STYMIPYTENEDQM

-591 TSQNLI
+591 SSQNLI

-602 AVIIQEVCGT
+602 AVIVQEVCGT
-612 EQDGLYFPTC
+612 EQNGLFFPTF
-622 SGVARSINYYPIG
+622 SGVARSINCYPIG
-635 DERPEDG
+635 DEKPEDG
-642 VCNVAMGLGKLVV
+642 ICNVAMGLGKLVV

-681 RDTQNEVLALS
+681 RDTQTEVLALS
-692 LSPEEFRT
+692 LRPEEFRT

-705 VNLHRLNVREIDGM
+705 VNLRRLTVSEAGEY
-719 RNARFVCSVWDREN
+719 RNACHATSVWDREN
-733 ERISDSPFDRGR
+733 ERISDSPYDRGR
-745 KVITFNNILKYNTF
+745 KLITFNNILKYNTF
-759 PLAEIVSDILR
+759 PLAEIVRDILA

-785 VNMDVP
+785 VNMDVD
-791 AGQQQIFN
+791 AGRERIFN

-805 IIDNQD
+805 IIDSQD
-811 NRPIDWNCETPDNA
+811 NRPVDWSETETRDA
-825 LIYGEQALGIGRMND
+825 LIYGESALGIGQMAD
-840 ISDIIYV
+840 IADIVYV
-847 KTPMF
+847 KTEKF
-852 DSLATE
+852 SSLATE

-869 RMRDEQRTYILVG
+869 RLRDEKRPYILVG

-887 SSDPFLGVPVKWTH
+887 SSDPYLGVPVKWSH

-913 ERFDVEPSQGTH
+913 ENFDVEPSQGTH

-944 GDGIFRE
+944 GDGIFRQ
-951 DLLDARKALYEGTY
+951 DRLDAREALYEGEY
-965 LRHVRFDRPLWVC
+965 LRLVRFDRPLWVC
-978 VDGRSNRGMVRE
+978 IDGRSDRGMV
-990 TAPGEEEHKKSK
+990 AIK

>member
-770 MGAEEMRCPVEVEFA
+770 MGTEEMRCPVEVEFA

-811 NRPIDWNCETPDNA
+811 NRPIDWSSETPDHA

-840 ISDIIYV
+840 ISDIVYV
-847 KTPMF
+847 KTQMF

-858 KIADELLALNA
+858 QIADELLALNA

-951 DLLDARKALYEGTY
+951 DLLDARQALYEGTY

-990 TAPGEEEHKKSK
+990 TAPGEAEHKKSK

>member
-1 MAKSLEQYMPDESR
+1 MTSSFDQYLPDENQ
-15 THYRFMKYRIHKIL
+15 TQYRFMKYRIHKIL

-41 EDGHIESQINQEYL
+41 EDGHIESQINREYI
-55 DLNMSNPPSFTRVSS
+55 DLNMSNPPSFTHVSS
-70 TREALEALAE
+70 TSEALELLSA
-80 DDSYDFILTM
+80 DDSFDFILTM
-90 YNVGEPD
+90 YNVGTPD
-97 VFTFAKLAKE
+97 VFTFAKIVKE
-107 RHPQIPIALLTSFS
+107 RHPQIPVALLTSFS
-121 KDIYRRLGEQ
+121 KDIYRRIDEQ

-138 IFCWHGNTDLIIAI
+138 LFCWHGNPELIIAI
-152 IKLVEDKMNAEE
+152 IKLIEDKMNAAE
-164 DISVGGVQAIL
+164 DIEQGGVQAIL

-192 KLILLQNTEFLKD
+192 KLLLLQNTEFLKD

-210 QQVLRKRARPK
+210 QQILRKRARPK
-221 ILLAR
+221 ILLAT
-226 SYEEAVELYDRYKQN
+226 SYEEAVELYDRYKKN

-253 HREDPA
+253 HRNDPPQ
-259 ESEKPDAGID
+259 SEKLDAGID
-269 LCRRIK
+269 LCRRIRE
-275 NDNPLMP
+275 DNPLMP

-289 TAFSEQAEA
+289 TAFAAEARA

-308 KTLLSQLHDYIDR
+308 KTLLTQLHDYISK

-331 DPATGEEIGRARDL
+331 DPDTGEELGRARDL
-345 AQMQEMIASIPDE
+345 AQMQRMIATIPDR

-379 PLAASIRQYNKSH
+379 PLAAAIRRYDKGH
-392 FTSVEEHRRV
+392 FSSVEEHRRA
-402 LVNLIRDYR
+402 LVDRIRDYR
-411 TLLGQGVVARFDA
+411 RLLGQGVIARFDP
-424 ETYSDAIA
+424 ETYSDAVA

-462 KHEGVRIMIPRS
+462 KHDDVRIMIPRS
-474 VVIATEYF
+474 VVIATGYF
-482 DEFIRMNGLQYVVSQ
+482 DEFIRLNGLKSIIAQ
-497 EFSDEEILSEFVSS
+497 ELPDEVILSEFIASS
-511 YVPPRLQ
+511 IPLSLQ
-518 QELKAYIRT
+518 AELKAYIRT

-552 STYMIPFTKNEDQM
+552 STYMIPYVKDEDQM

-602 AVIIQEVCGT
+602 AVIVQEVCGT
-612 EQDGLYFPTC
+612 EQNGVFFPTC
-622 SGVARSINYYPIG
+622 SGVARSINYYPLG

-642 VCNVAMGLGKLVV
+642 VCNLAMGLGKLVV

-666 YPQKVLQTSTPELAL
+666 FPQKVLQTSTPELAL
-681 RDTQNEVLALS
+681 RDTQNEVLALN
-692 LSPEEFRT
+692 LRPEAFRT
-700 SIDDA
+700 SIDDG
-705 VNLHRLNVREIDGM
+705 VNLQRLSLAQIGDY

-745 KVITFNNILKYNTF
+745 RVITFNNILKYNTF
-759 PLAEIVSDILR
+759 PLAEIVADILR

-791 AGQQQIFN
+791 SGQQRIFN
-799 LLQIRP
+799 QLQIRP

-811 NRPIDWNCETPDNA
+811 NRPVDWAAEDSSRA
-825 LIYGEQALGIGRMND
+825 LIYGENALGIGLMND
-840 ISDIIYV
+840 ISDIVYV
-847 KTPMF
+847 KSGAF
-852 DSLATE
+852 DWLSTE
-858 KIADELLALNA
+858 RIADELLALNA
-869 RMRDEQRTYILVG
+869 RMREAGRGYVLVG

-887 SSDPFLGVPVKWTH
+887 SSDPFLGVPVKWSH
-901 ISEAKVIVECGI
+901 ISEAKVIVECSI
-913 ERFDVEPSQGTH
+913 DRFEVEPSQGTH

-951 DLLDARKALYEGTY
+951 EALDARPAAWEGTY
-965 LRHVRFDRPLWVC
+965 LRQVSFERPLHVAI
-978 VDGRSNRGMVRE
+978 DGRSNKGIVRE
-990 TAPGEEEHKKSK
+990 E

>member
-1 MAKSLEQYMPDESR
+1 MNQILEKYLPDER
-15 THYRFMKYRIHKIL
+15 QIQYRFMKYRIHKLL

-41 EDGHIESQINQEYL
+41 EDGHIESQINQEYI
-55 DLNMSNPPSFTRVSS
+55 DLNMSNPPSLTRVSS
-70 TREALEALAE
+70 TAEALEALAE

-97 VFTFAKLAKE
+97 VFTFARIIKE
-107 RHPQIPIALLTSFS
+107 RHPQIPVALLTSFS
-121 KDIYRRLGEQ
+121 KDIYRRIGEQ
-131 DRSGLDY
+131 DHSGLDY
-138 IFCWHGNTDLIIAI
+138 IFSWHGNTDLIIGI
-152 IKLVEDKMNAEE
+152 IKLIEDKMNADE
-164 DISVGGVQAIL
+164 DILQGGVQAIL

-210 QQVLRKRARPK
+210 QQILRKRARPK

-226 SYEEAVELYDRYKQN
+226 CYDEAVELYDRYRKN

-253 HREDPA
+253 HRDDPSD
-259 ESEKPDAGID
+259 SEKFDAGID

-275 NDNPLMP
+275 ADNPLMP

-289 TAFSEQAEA
+289 TSFREQARE
-298 LGAGFIAKNS
+298 LGVGFIAKNS
-308 KTLLSQLHDYIDR
+308 KTLLSELSDYIAK
-321 EFAFGDFVFE
+321 EFAFGDFVFK
-331 DPATGEEIGRARDL
+331 DPETGAEIGRAKDL
-345 AQMQEMIASIPDE
+345 AQMQQMIATIPDE

-392 FTSVEEHRRV
+392 FKSVEEHRRV

-411 TLLGQGVVARFDA
+411 TLLGQGVVARFDP
-424 ETYSDAIA
+424 ETYSDAVA

-447 LAFMNSMLIKYRQYD
+447 LAFMNSMLTKHRQYD
-462 KHEGVRIMIPRS
+462 KYENVRIMIPRS

-482 DEFIRMNGLQYVVSQ
+482 DEFIRRNGLQYIISQ
-497 EFSDEEILSEFVSS
+497 EFSDEEILSEFVTST
-511 YVPPRLQ
+511 VPQRLQ
-518 QELKAYIRT
+518 EELKAYIRT

-552 STYMIPFTKNEDQM
+552 STYMIPYTDNADQM
-566 LRLLLRAVKSVY
+566 LRLVLRAVKSVY
-578 ASVYFAASRAYIQ
+578 ASVYFAASRAYI
-591 TSQNLI
+591 TSSQNLI

-612 EQDGLYFPTC
+612 EQDGLWFPTC

-635 DERPEDG
+635 DEQPADG

-681 RDTQNEVLALS
+681 SDTQTEVLALS
-692 LSPEEFRT
+692 LRPEEFRT

-705 VNLHRLNVREIDGM
+705 VNLRRLSLRDIDGF
-719 RNARFVCSVWDREN
+719 RNAKFVCSVWDREN

-759 PLAEIVSDILR
+759 PLADIVSDILR

-785 VNMDVP
+785 VNMDVAP
-791 AGQQQIFN
+791 GRQQIFN

-811 NRPIDWNCETPDNA
+811 NRAIDWSKEDPDHA
-825 LIYGEQALGIGRMND
+825 LIYGEQALGIGMMAD
-840 ISDIIYV
+840 LADIIYV
-847 KTPMF
+847 KSAAF
-852 DSLATE
+852 DSLSTE
-858 KIADELLALNA
+858 KIADELLALNG
-869 RMRDEQRTYILVG
+869 RMRDEGRSYILVG

-887 SSDPFLGVPVKWTH
+887 SSDPYLGVPVKWNH

-913 ERFDVEPSQGTH
+913 EKFEVEPSQGTH

-938 TINPFR
+938 TISPFR

-951 DLLDARKALYEGTY
+951 ELLDRMPALYDGKY
-965 LRHVRFDRPLWVC
+965 LRQVRFERPLWVC
-978 VDGRSNRGMVRE
+978 VDGRSNRGMIRE
-990 TAPGEEEHKKSK
+990 VPDE